1 MGMLV
6 IIKDWGVFPD
16 KRDTQNG
23 AKHRKNPRG
32 KPGSICFPSDTG
44 R

>member
-6 IIKDWGVFPD
+6 IIKDWGAFQD
-16 KRDTQNG
+16 KKELYRQNS
-23 AKHRKNPRG
+23 RG
-32 KPGSICFPSDTG
+32 KPGSVCFPSDTG